1 MEKLAFSNES
11 FFVFMKA
18 ELRRRYRNT
27 RRESATVEL
36 ECGRSVTWLGC
47 RDLDPCIKEKLMT
60 NPDQFFKTRLL
71 LKDGNTCT
79 VVEVVEGKKSYV
91 LKRYNQ
97 KTLWY
102 RCLHMCSS
110 SRALKNWSN
119 GMVLHSYGV
128 VTPQPLACLLFK
140 SSVGLLQKAYVLME
154 YVDGPSLSGVGRSRL
169 MAVSPSD
176 IPRQFAKLWGQLDE
190 LNATHGDMKAS
201 NFILDQQGVLNLI
214 DLDSF
219 QFHRSASE
227 LKRSQTK
234 DMNRF
239 MKNWNKD
246 PEVMAAFK
254 TALQADA

>member
-1 MEKLAFSNES
+1 
-11 FFVFMKA
+11 MKA
-18 ELRRRYRNT
+18 ELKRRYRNT
-27 RRESATVEL
+27 RRESSTVEL
-36 ECGRSVTWLGC
+36 ERYGAVTWRGL
-47 RDLDPCIKEKLMT
+47 RDLDPCVKDQLIAD
-60 NPDQFFKTRLL
+60 PDQFFKTRPL

-79 VVEVVEGKKSYV
+79 VVEVVEGGRSYI

-97 KTLWY
+97 KSFWY
-102 RCLHMCSS
+102 RCLHVLST

-140 SSVGLLQKAYVLME
+140 SSYGLLQKAYVLME
-154 YVDGPSLSGVGRSRL
+154 CVDGQSLSGVDRSRL
-169 MAVSPSD
+169 MAGSPSD
-176 IPRQFAKLWGQLDE
+176 IPRQFAQLWRQLDE

-201 NFILDQQGVLNLI
+201 NFMLDHQGQLNLI

-219 QFHRSASE
+219 QFHSSASE

-234 DMNRF
+234 DLNRF
-239 MKNWNKD
+239 MKNWSKD

-254 TALQADA
+254 SALEADAQPPLI